1 MKSFDDVLF
10 FYLYG
15 SLNQQVI
22 SIYKDKFKI
31 LKDQF
36 FMNYTN
42 KYESRS
48 EDWFDISKNEDQV
61 NFDEVENKKMD

>member
-1 MKSFDDVLF
+1 
-10 FYLYG
+10 
-15 SLNQQVI
+15 
-22 SIYKDKFKI
+22 
-31 LKDQF
+31 
-36 FMNYTN
+36 MNYTN